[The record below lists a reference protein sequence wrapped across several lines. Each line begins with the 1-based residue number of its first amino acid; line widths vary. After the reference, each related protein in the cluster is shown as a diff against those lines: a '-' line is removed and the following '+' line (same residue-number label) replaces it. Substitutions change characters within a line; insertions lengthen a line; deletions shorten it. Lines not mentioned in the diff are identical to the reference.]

1 MFLLV
6 AGEERA
12 VFAFEEF
19 FPAVPVAVMSA
30 QTLHVTGAELTELTG
45 EDGVGSRRSYGTLSR
60 RAGGHVALNARR
72 QLEMTQLLLNVCR
85 LQIPTGL

>member
-12 VFAFEEF
+12 VLAFKELL
-19 FPAVPVAVMSA
+19 PAVPVTVMSA

-45 EDGVGSRRSYGTLSR
+45 EDDVGSRGSHGTLRR
-60 RAGGHVALNARR
+60 RAGRHVALNTRR
-72 QLEMTQLLLNVCR
+72 LLEMTQLLLNV
-85 LQIPTGL
+85 